1 VILNVGELITHRAIR
16 QATESG
22 VLNILLSSV
31 YFKKP
36 EISLQELRA
45 SEHGTAALDYHENG
59 RVQAESQPVSMN

>member
-1 VILNVGELITHRAIR
+1 MILNVGELITHRAIH

-22 VLNILLSSV
+22 VLNILLNSV

-45 SEHGTAALDYHENG
+45 SEHGMATLDYHEDG
-59 RVQAESQPVSMN
+59 RVPAESEPVSVN

>member
-1 VILNVGELITHRAIR
+1 VGELITHRAIR

-31 YFKKP
+31 YTKQP

-45 SEHGTAALDYHENG
+45 SEQGTAALDYQGNG
-59 RVQAESQPVSMN
+59 RVQAESQPISMN